1 MKHLFLMR
9 HGEAS
14 FSADSDFERTLTS
27 RGREKIARIAKSFN
41 ENTPEIDFMYCSS
54 ASRTQETAKIFSET
68 VLIKKQEFTRIIYD
82 GDMRDLMDLVEN
94 CSDEFDR
101 LLIVGHNPVISMLAS
116 SLCDGIYRNMQPGD
130 LISIQIPLES
140 WNSVTFGSGILLEIM
155 S

>member
-27 RGREKIARIAKSFN
+27 RGREKIVRIAKSFN
-41 ENTPEIDFMYCSS
+41 ENTPEIDIMYCSS
-54 ASRTQETAKIFSET
+54 ASRTQETAKIFSQT

-82 GDMRDLMDLVEN
+82 GDMRGLMDLVEN

-130 LISIQIPLES
+130 LIAIEFPLDS
-140 WNSVTFGSGILLEIM
+140 WKSVTFGSGILLEIM

>member
-14 FSADSDFERTLTS
+14 FSADSDFDRSLTL
-27 RGREKIARIAKSFN
+27 RGCEKIGRIAKSFN
-41 ENTPEIDFMYCSS
+41 NNIPDIDMMYCSS
-54 ASRTQETAKIFSET
+54 AKRTQETAQIFSQS
-68 VLIKKQEFTRIIYD
+68 VLIKQKEFTRIIYD

-94 CSDEFDR
+94 CPDENDR

-130 LISIQIPLES
+130 LISIQFPLES
-140 WNSVTFGSGILLEIM
+140 WKLVTFGSGILLEIM